1 MNAGLI
7 RIASNY
13 TRLLTT
19 LALGLIVVP
28 LLIGWLGDDAFGII
42 SLLGSSVGVAALFRD
57 LTHRSMIRE
66 LGAAYHSGDEKLFLS
81 TYNSSFLISGAVA
94 VLTALSF
101 GVLLAL
107 FPKFN
112 IPDPLRGPAMAFLLW
127 QASHAILIVL
137 LSPAF
142 NMYLVKHKFASYNAW
157 YICIRA
163 GNLAAA
169 VLLSYVLGVPGD
181 PSPLALYGF
190 VWATLDNLIL
200 LGAVAVI
207 MLKDRRLVVRTRY
220 MNRDALR
227 SIRGTFGWN
236 TGVQVAMA
244 AIEKAPPFILNIMVG
259 TVIANAIWGIA
270 YRLTSYVRMATIGV
284 QFGADSVSA
293 KLSSGADAEIAA
305 RRVREFMTTQTRL
318 NAFVALPVGLAMIAL
333 AGPLLQAWVGH
344 KVQDPAAIMG
354 PATLMV
360 RILAVAIITRA
371 VSEGWVTVLY
381 GAGYVSRYAW
391 VIFAGG
397 VLAPVLGIVLTFVLP
412 SDLRV
417 QGPALGF
424 MIVVSSV
431 YMFALPVVGA
441 RCIGESYVRML
452 APMVRPLVVAAV
464 TAPALWL
471 GVWFPGTFGA
481 GFLGQVIIPGGLF
494 GMIYAPLSLVFVL
507 TPKERQRLL
516 RFGRGS
522 ASRPNA
528 APAASVAVP
537 IDDQIDDP
545 ADDPIEER
553 E

>member
-1 MNAGLI
+1 MKSGLT

-19 LALGLIVVP
+19 LALGLVVVP

-66 LGAAYHSGDEKLFLS
+66 LGAAYHSGDEEQFLS
-81 TYNSSFLISGAVA
+81 TYNSSFLISGVVA
-94 VLTALSF
+94 LVTVLSF
-101 GVLLAL
+101 GVLYLL
-107 FPKFN
+107 FPFFK
-112 IPDPLRGPAMAFLLW
+112 IPDALRGPAMGFLFW
-127 QASHAILIVL
+127 QGSHAVLIVL
-137 LSPAF
+137 LSPTF
-142 NMYLVKHKFASYNAW
+142 NMYLVKHRFIGYNLW
-157 YICIRA
+157 YICLRA

-169 VLLSYVLGVPGD
+169 VLLGYILHVPGD
-181 PSPLALYGF
+181 PSPLAIYGF

-200 LGAVAVI
+200 VAAVGVL
-207 MLKDRRLVVRTRY
+207 MLRDRRLLIRTRY
-220 MNRDALR
+220 MSRRALR
-227 SIRGTFGWN
+227 TILATFGWN

-244 AIEKAPPFILNIMVG
+244 AIEKSPPFILNIMVG
-259 TVIANAIWGIA
+259 PIANAVWGIA

-293 KLSSGADAEIAA
+293 RLSSGADAEAAA
-305 RRVREFMTTQTRL
+305 RRVRQFMTTQTRL

-333 AGPLLQAWVGH
+333 AGPVLDAWVGQR
-344 KVQDPAAIMG
+344 VQNPAAIMA

-397 VLAPVLGIVLTFVLP
+397 VLAPVLGVVLTFVLP
-412 SDLRV
+412 DHLRV

-431 YMFALPVVGA
+431 YLFALPVVGA
-441 RCIGESYVRML
+441 RCIGESYLRML
-452 APMVRPLVVAAV
+452 VPVARPLIVAAV
-464 TAPALWL
+464 AAPALRL
-471 GVWFPGTFGA
+471 GVWLPSVLGS
-481 GFLGQVIIPGGLF
+481 GFVGQVLIPGGVF
-494 GMIYAPLSLVFVL
+494 GMVYAPLAFFVVL
-507 TPKERQRLL
+507 TAQERKRLL
-516 RFGRGS
+516 RLGRGT
-522 ASRPNA
+522 RGGPQ
-528 APAASVAVP
+528 PA
-537 IDDQIDDP
+537 P
-545 ADDPIEER
+545 ADDPGTDPIDER
-553 E
+553 D